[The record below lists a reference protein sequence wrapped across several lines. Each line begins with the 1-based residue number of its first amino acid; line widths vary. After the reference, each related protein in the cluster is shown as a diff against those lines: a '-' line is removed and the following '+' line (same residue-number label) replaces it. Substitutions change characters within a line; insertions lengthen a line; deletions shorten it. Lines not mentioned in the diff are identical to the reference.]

1 MSAPAWRIRS
11 GMLTDRKLLG
21 SFTCADAEVPW
32 QAEVEGFI
40 RTQLIDWIFDPHAAD
55 GDPRLLLA
63 FTASGDLFGVAAHER
78 VTLQGEDGGQFY
90 ATKLEVLAVTLRWQG
105 RRFPGGDRASDVLM
119 SAVMTDVSERV
130 PPRDAR
136 VFGIVHEENHRSIA
150 VCRRHGLTEEMS
162 RPHPS
167 YRRIVTPH
175 KPPAQGGSSAE
186 R

>member
-1 MSAPAWRIRS
+1 MTETGWRIR
-11 GMLTDRKLLG
+11 LG
-21 SFTCADAEVPW
+21 SPGDRELLASFACADPAVRW
-32 QAEVEGFI
+32 QAEVEQFI
-40 RTQLIDWIFDPHAAD
+40 QTQLADWAFDPHADA

-63 FTASGDLFGVAAHER
+63 FKAAGDLFGVAAHER
-78 VTLQGEDGGQFY
+78 VTLRAGDGASFP
-90 ATKLEVLAVTLRWQG
+90 ATKLEVVGVALKWQG
-105 RRFPGGDRASDVLM
+105 RSFPAGERASDVLM
-119 SAVMTDVSERV
+119 SAVMTDVSSRV

-136 VFGIVHEENHRSIA
+136 VHAIVHEDNHRSLA

-175 KPPAQGGSSAE
+175 RE